1 MRTTNPWVTD
11 RLPTQEDGDDYGNVH
26 KLFER
31 TEEAFSTEHWSQI
44 SSVGIPWRHTASWN
58 PPALDSDDNLV
69 QRICTLEK
77 RVGELEDLIKAVA
90 QAPPSFLT
98 PSVGG
103 LPS

>member
-58 PPALDSDDNLV
+58 PQQADRIAALE
-69 QRICTLEK
+69 QR
-77 RVGELEDLIKAVA
+77 VAELEAFKRAVTT
-90 QAPPSFLT
+90 T
-98 PSVGG
+98 PVRRFA
-103 LPS
+103 